1 MEDAEE
7 GQGDGEQ
14 RDPGHPGAG
23 KGLSREQQSGLEM
36 VKHIM
41 LSLDEE
47 DGLNEVYTF
56 RFFFVSSDLYFPLFT
71 LLCL

>member
-1 MEDAEE
+1 MEDDEE
-7 GQGDGEQ
+7 GEEDGEHG
-14 RDPGHPGAG
+14 DPGHPGAG

-56 RFFFVSSDLYFPLFT
+56 RSTFV
-71 LLCL
+71 LLSFVFSLI

>member
-1 MEDAEE
+1 MEDDEE
-7 GQGDGEQ
+7 GEEDGGHG
-14 RDPGHPGAG
+14 DPGHPGAG

-56 RFFFVSSDLYFPLFT
+56 RSTFV
-71 LLCL
+71 LLSFVFSLI